1 MKNKM
6 IFLIEDEPDIRES
19 LREVL
24 EMEGYKVSCAP
35 NGFEA
40 MEALRDLPTPELI
53 LLDMLMPVMNGKEF
67 REWQLTT
74 PRLKSVPV
82 IVLSADP
89 SQKELEGIL
98 HLQKP
103 VDLSELL
110 AAVKNGSLKELPA

>member
-1 MKNKM
+1 M

-24 EMEGYKVSCAP
+24 ELEGYEVQCAA

-40 MEALRDLPTPELI
+40 KESLRRLPTPALI
-53 LLDMLMPVMNGKEF
+53 LLDMLMPVMNGREF
-67 REWQLTT
+67 RSWQLEV
-74 PRLKSVPV
+74 PRLARVPV

-98 HLQKP
+98 HLHKP

-110 AAVKNGSLKELPA
+110 SAVKDSTLKELPA

>member
-1 MKNKM
+1 M

-24 EMEGYKVSCAP
+24 EMEGYEVNCAA

-40 MEALRDLPTPELI
+40 KEALRDLPTPDLI
-53 LLDMLMPVMNGKEF
+53 LLDMLMPVMNGMEF
-67 REWQLTT
+67 RNWQREV

-89 SQKELEGIL
+89 SQKELQGIV
-98 HLQKP
+98 HLAKP

-110 AAVKNGSLKELPA
+110 TAIKNSALKDLLA

>member
-1 MKNKM
+1 M

-24 EMEGYKVSCAP
+24 EMEGYRVNCAS

-40 MEALRDLPTPELI
+40 KELLRDLPTPELI

-67 REWQLTT
+67 RQWQLDV

-89 SQKELEGIL
+89 SQKVLEGIL

-110 AAVKNGSLKELPA
+110 SAVKNSTLRDQPA

>member
-1 MKNKM
+1 M

-24 EMEGYKVSCAP
+24 EMEGYEVSCAS

-40 MEALRDLPTPELI
+40 KELLRDLPTPELI

-67 REWQLTT
+67 REWQLDV

-89 SQKELEGIL
+89 SQKVLEGIL

-110 AAVKNGSLKELPA
+110 SAVKNSALRDQPA

>member
-1 MKNKM
+1 M

-24 EMEGYKVSCAP
+24 EMEGYEVCCAS
-35 NGFEA
+35 NGLEA
-40 MEALRDLPTPELI
+40 TKLLRDLPTPELI
-53 LLDMLMPVMNGKEF
+53 LLDMLMPMMNGKEF
-67 REWQLTT
+67 RDWQLDV

-89 SQKELEGIL
+89 SQKELDGIL

-103 VDLSELL
+103 VDLGELL
-110 AAVKNGSLKELPA
+110 AAVKGSTLKDQPA

>member
-1 MKNKM
+1 MKNEM

-24 EMEGYKVSCAP
+24 EMDGYDVSCAA
-35 NGFEA
+35 NGAEA
-40 MEALRDLPTPELI
+40 TKVLRDLPTPELI

-67 REWQLTT
+67 RTWQMDV

-98 HLQKP
+98 HLRKP
-103 VDLSELL
+103 VDLTELL
-110 AAVKNGSLKELPA
+110 TAVKSATLKEQPA